1 MKTAISIPDTEFEAA
16 ERLAKRLRVS
26 RSQLYRRAITDFV
39 ARHAETRVT
48 EKLNEVYAEP
58 VSSALDDVWQRA
70 QAKSVPAEEW

>member
-48 EKLNEVYAEP
+48 EKLNEVYVEPAE
-58 VSSALDDVWQRA
+58 SALDVAWQRA
-70 QAKSVPAEEW
+70 QAKSIPTEEW

>member
-16 ERLAKRLRVS
+16 ERLAKRLRMS

-58 VSSALDDVWQRA
+58 AESTLDVAWQRA
-70 QAKSVPAEEW
+70 QATSIPPERW

>member
-58 VSSALDDVWQRA
+58 AEAALDVAWQRA
-70 QAKSVPAEEW
+70 QAKSIPTEEW

>member
-1 MKTAISIPDTEFEAA
+1 MKTAISIPDAEFEAA

-48 EKLNEVYAEP
+48 DKLNEVYADPSE
-58 VSSALDDVWQRA
+58 SALDDAWQQA
-70 QAKSVPAEEW
+70 QATSIRTEEW